1 MKVYYIGGAY
11 ESCYYVRCLQPLQ
24 ANGWDGDKI
33 SLHSP
38 KASPDKMIKGAMNAD
53 IVVFHRPIQK
63 EMYEA
68 AVLLK
73 EAGKKIVMDN
83 DDTYQ
88 SNSGVPVQMFGKD
101 REKLDSA
108 INHIDNQLKKF
119 ASISD
124 LVTVTTEFLKKEY
137 EGYCKNVVVLP
148 NCVDPFDW
156 DEPEVNDTGKV
167 RLLVTGSV
175 ASNRDYE
182 NLIPLLEKLKD
193 RKDVQLVLQ
202 ALPAD
207 KPDLQQAREMYKPE
221 LDFWNQYNVE
231 WYPFMTLPEY
241 IEFVQKLKID
251 IMLIPRHDNYFNR
264 CKSNLKFLEASMCK
278 MATVAQS
285 FPDGNSPYETNP
297 NDIENLVLATD
308 SQDWVD
314 KVLELIDNKQKRDIL
329 KNKSHK
335 YVLENYDINK
345 QSYKWKE
352 AYKKIYE
359 QNS

>member
-33 SLHSP
+33 SLYSK
-38 KASPDKMIKGAMNAD
+38 KADPQTMIKGAMNAD
-53 IVVFHRPIQK
+53 IIVFHRPIQK

-68 AVLLK
+68 AILLK

-88 SNSGVPVQMFGKD
+88 TNSGVPVQMFGKD
-101 REKLDSA
+101 REKLDTA
-108 INHIDNQLKKF
+108 IGHIDAQLKKF
-119 ASISD
+119 AELAD
-124 LVTVTTEFLKKEY
+124 MVTVTTEFLKKEY
-137 EGYCKNVVVLP
+137 QMVNKNVVVLP

-156 DEPEVNDTGKV
+156 EEPIKNDTGKI
-167 RLLVTGSV
+167 RILITGSV
-175 ASNRDYE
+175 ASNKDYE
-182 NLIPLLEKLKD
+182 NIIPLLEKLRA

-207 KPDLQQAREMYKPE
+207 KPGLEETRKIYEPE
-221 LDFWNQYNVE
+221 LDFWKQYNVE
-231 WYPFMTLPEY
+231 WYPFMTLTDY
-241 IEFVQKLKID
+241 LEFIPTLKVD

-285 FPDGNSPYETNP
+285 FPDGNSPYEVNEA
-297 NDIENLVLATD
+297 DKEYMILATTPE
-308 SQDWVD
+308 DWTN
-314 KVLELIDNKQKRDIL
+314 KVLDLLDNPEKIDIL
-329 KNKSHK
+329 KEKAHD
-335 YVLENYDINK
+335 YVLQNYNINNNA
-345 QSYKWKE
+345 YKWKNT
-352 AYKKIYE
+352 YKTI
-359 QNS
+359 